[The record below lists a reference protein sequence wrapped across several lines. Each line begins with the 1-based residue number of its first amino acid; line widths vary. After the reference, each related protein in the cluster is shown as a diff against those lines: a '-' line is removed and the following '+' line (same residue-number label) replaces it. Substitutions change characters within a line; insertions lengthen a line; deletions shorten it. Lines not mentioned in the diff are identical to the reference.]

1 MKDVST
7 RIYLARSMATS
18 GRRLARATFRTTLEI
33 RAKADGSRVSST
45 DLKIEEFFRQ
55 EVTRHFPEDGILGEE
70 LTEKSGSSRFTWVFD
85 PIDGTE
91 SFVHGVPLYGILI
104 GLLENDVPILGI
116 AEIPQLKE
124 RWYAKVG
131 HHALLNGKRCFTKVP
146 VDLSCITTFT
156 TTPDA
161 FTGPDR
167 SALERLKVV
176 SQRMRYGGDCYSY
189 CMLASGFV
197 HAVVEVNLQPFDFLP
212 IVPIVEQAGG
222 YMTDWSGNRLTP
234 RSDGRVL
241 ATGSRAL
248 HELLCRTLNGG

>member
-1 MKDVST
+1 MNDVSA
-7 RIYLARSMATS
+7 RIQLASSMATS
-18 GRRLARATFRTTLEI
+18 ARRLARATFRTTLEV
-33 RAKADGSRVSST
+33 RTKADGSRATST
-45 DLKIEEFFRQ
+45 DLMIEEFFRE

-70 LTEKSGSSRFTWVFD
+70 MKKKSGNSRFMWVFD

-91 SFVHGVPLYGILI
+91 SFVHGIPLYGILM

-124 RWYAKVG
+124 RWYAQVG
-131 HHALLNGKRCFTKVP
+131 HHALLNGRRCSTNVP
-146 VDLSCITTFT
+146 VDLSSITTFT

-167 SALERLKVV
+167 SALKRLKAV
-176 SQRMRYGGDCYSY
+176 SPRMRYGGDCYSY

-234 RSDGRVL
+234 HSDGRVL
-241 ATGSRAL
+241 AAGSREL
-248 HELLCRTLNGG
+248 HELLCGSLIGQ

>member
-1 MKDVST
+1 MKDLSA
-7 RIYLARSMATS
+7 RIRLATSMATS
-18 GRRLARATFRTTLEI
+18 ARRLARATFRANLEV
-33 RAKADGSRVSST
+33 RTKADGSRVTTT

-55 EVTRHFPEDGILGEE
+55 EVDRHFPEDGILGEE
-70 LTEKSGSSRFTWVFD
+70 LTRKYGISRFTWVFD

-91 SFVHGVPLYGILI
+91 SFAHGVPIYGILI
-104 GLLENDVPILGI
+104 GLLDYGTPILGI
-116 AEIPQLKE
+116 ADIPQLRE
-124 RWYAKVG
+124 RWFAKVG
-131 HHALLNGKRCFTKVP
+131 RHTTLNGKRCSTNNS
-146 VDLSCITTFT
+146 VDLSSITTFT

-167 SALERLKVV
+167 SALERLKVA

-241 ATGSRAL
+241 ATGSREL
-248 HELLCRTLNGG
+248 HELLCRTLNRE